1 MADSTPW
8 LIEEAG
14 PEDKKYAPATLRNR
28 DAILAVLKEHLPDK
42 GTVLEIASGTGEHI
56 CHFAPHLPNLR
67 FQPSD
72 VSVQA
77 CCSIAAWV
85 EDSGAGNILPPLL
98 LDIEKAEL
106 DSQVAAILCIN
117 MVHIAPWSAAEALFA
132 LAGQQLAQG
141 GLLYL
146 YGPFVRPDI
155 ETAPG
160 NLAFDDNLRS
170 RDPQWGLR
178 NVDDVAAEAQ
188 RNGMVLDNIIEMPA
202 NNLSLVFT
210 RV

>member
-42 GTVLEIASGTGEHI
+42 GHVLEIASGTGEHI
-56 CHFAPHLPNLR
+56 CYFSAHFPDLH

-72 VSVQA
+72 VSVDA

-85 EDSGAGNILPPLL
+85 EDSGAKNILPPIL

-106 DSQVAAILCIN
+106 DGDIAAILCIN
-117 MVHIAPWSAAEALFA
+117 MVHIAPWSATQALFA
-132 LAGQQLAQG
+132 LACRQLAKG

-146 YGPFVRPDI
+146 YGPFIRPEI

-160 NLAFDDNLRS
+160 NVAFDDNLRS

-178 NVDDVAAEAQ
+178 NVDVVAAEAQ
-188 RNGMVLDNIIEMPA
+188 RNDIVLVHIIEMPA
-202 NNLSLVFT
+202 NNLSLVFRRT
-210 RV
+210 